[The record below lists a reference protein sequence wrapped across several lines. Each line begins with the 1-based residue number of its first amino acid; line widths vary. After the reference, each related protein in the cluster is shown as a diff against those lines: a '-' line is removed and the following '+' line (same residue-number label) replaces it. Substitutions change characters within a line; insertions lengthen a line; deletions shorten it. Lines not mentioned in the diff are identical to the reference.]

1 MIGTT
6 KVSGA
11 RKGGGNM
18 KSKLS
23 ALKFVRNNKKQVW
36 VMVIALS
43 LTFMT
48 MYVVNFLL
56 MTTQESF
63 QTIFLEQPK
72 YLTMFR
78 LTNEAAGIDITE
90 EDTEE
95 TAAEKRENARNRII
109 EDLKKI
115 DGIRNVYYTQS
126 LYASYNAIVG
136 QVGYTIPLL
145 SQEEIPEYLDHM
157 GAKLVEGRMP
167 SGDGEMLVDEV
178 ILKNS
183 KKSVGDWYEE
193 KAFGQV
199 FKIVGAVE
207 SDKMVCV
214 GMPYGYT
221 NTGWYF
227 MVLCDEAHSD
237 MTQMLKQIGIEVSE
251 NDTINDAPDWERAYE
266 EVVEKQI
273 TTAITAI
280 MIVVTVFL
288 AISILVAYVSFL
300 RNRVNEYCLYMS
312 IGFARQEVYGMI
324 IREILLIFGG
334 SICLGVVLTAGLEVT
349 LAKIILDPLGLCYR
363 YFYWEQ
369 FCKIITAFIVI
380 IGLLQIPISVTVNSI
395 KTIDRM
401 EE

>member
-11 RKGGGNM
+11 RKRGGNM

-43 LTFMT
+43 ITFMA

-63 QTIFLEQPK
+63 QTIFLVQPK
-72 YLTMFR
+72 YLTKFR
-78 LTNEAAGIDITE
+78 LTNETAGIDITE

-136 QVGYTIPLL
+136 QVGYSIPLL

-199 FKIVGAVE
+199 FKIVGAVD

-221 NTGWYF
+221 NNGWYF

-334 SICLGVVLTAGLEVT
+334 SICLGVVLTAGLEVA

>member
-1 MIGTT
+1 
-6 KVSGA
+6 
-11 RKGGGNM
+11 M

-43 LTFMT
+43 ITFMT

-63 QTIFLEQPK
+63 QTIFLVQPK

-78 LTNEAAGIDITE
+78 LTNETAGIDITE

-126 LYASYNAIVG
+126 LYATYNAIVG

-193 KAFGQV
+193 KTFGQV

-221 NTGWYF
+221 NNGWYF

-273 TTAITAI
+273 ATAITAI

-380 IGLLQIPISVTVNSI
+380 IGLLQIPISVTINSI

>member
-1 MIGTT
+1 
-6 KVSGA
+6 
-11 RKGGGNM
+11 M

-36 VMVIALS
+36 VMVIAIS
-43 LTFMT
+43 ITFMT

-56 MTTQESF
+56 MTTLESF
-63 QTIFLEQPK
+63 QTIFLVQPK
-72 YLTMFR
+72 YLTMFS
-78 LTNEAAGIDITE
+78 LTNETAGIDITE

-126 LYASYNAIVG
+126 LYATYNAIVG
-136 QVGYTIPLL
+136 QVGYDIPLL

-157 GAKLVEGRMP
+157 GAKLAEGRMP

-193 KAFGQV
+193 KTFGQV

-214 GMPYGYT
+214 GMPYGYN

-266 EVVEKQI
+266 ENVEKQL

-288 AISILVAYVSFL
+288 AISILVANVSFL

>member
-11 RKGGGNM
+11 RKGGGIM

-43 LTFMT
+43 ITFMT

-63 QTIFLEQPK
+63 QTIFLVQPK

-78 LTNEAAGIDITE
+78 LTNETAGIDITE

-136 QVGYTIPLL
+136 QVGYSIPLL

>member
-1 MIGTT
+1 
-6 KVSGA
+6 
-11 RKGGGNM
+11 M

-63 QTIFLEQPK
+63 QTIFLVQPK

-78 LTNEAAGIDITE
+78 LTNETAGIDITE

-95 TAAEKRENARNRII
+95 TAAEKGENARNRII

-126 LYASYNAIVG
+126 LYATYNAIVG
-136 QVGYTIPLL
+136 QIGYNIPLL

-251 NDTINDAPDWERAYE
+251 NDAINDAPDWERAYE
-266 EVVEKQI
+266 EVVEKQL

-334 SICLGVVLTAGLEVT
+334 SICLGVVLTAGLEVA
-349 LAKIILDPLGLCYR
+349 LAKNILDPLGLCYR

-369 FCKIITAFIVI
+369 FCKIITAFTVI